1 MLQNDVNWELPATLT
16 FDHPSIAALSN
27 YLASHASAGGS
38 GGGTSFEVPSNAIIS
53 QDDIELQ
60 LQGIVAELLGSDVPP
75 EQPLME
81 AGLDSLGAVELRDRV
96 AAAFQAE
103 VPATLT
109 FDYPS
114 IFAMSQYISQHHSS
128 AVQPTT
134 SWQQYGNSSALVA
147 HHDPSLL
154 LSPASEVAAISCR
167 YPGAATE
174 GGDSSSL
181 FWNAFSS
188 SAELQAVVPFD
199 RWDMERA
206 YSPEMG
212 SDNNMRFYARFA
224 AYCTGVQLF
233 DAAAFHVTVQEAAA
247 MDPQIRMLM
256 QEAAQ
261 AWSSASTI
269 GIGAQNKGS
278 NTISSSVGQ
287 SVGVY
292 VGCMYHEHLD
302 VVTSSSSKLSPQAI
316 VGNGAPYMVGRLSY
330 TFGFSGPCIST
341 DTACSSALVS
351 AHLAHT
357 ALHNYECAS
366 AMAAGTNVMLLADTT
381 AAICQLQALSPVGR
395 CKTFDASADG
405 YGRGEGFTVIVL
417 QRQGSS
423 TANSG
428 QQQPVALV
436 VASAVNQGGRSSGL
450 TAPNGP
456 AQTALVRT
464 AMAAGQGITPAQLG
478 VISIHGTG
486 TPLGDP
492 IEIGA
497 LAQALPQGHSGVA
510 VISNKSCF
518 GHTEGAAGLTG
529 LLAAMGSLRQAMVPG
544 IMHLREINPYVTSA
558 LGDWTRQR
566 GGAHA
571 GAAAPR
577 QKAPAPVLLGDA
589 AMLTG
594 TSSFGMSGVNAH
606 AILSSTSEIAQLKST
621 TSYSRS
627 AWKLQRM
634 YIMPPAH
641 ALLQGIQLLS
651 SGSIAHFSCAIS
663 ASSALSYLWDHQIIG
678 VSVLPPAALVEL
690 AAAARILL
698 LGDAAVAANSE
709 VAMISEAT
717 IAAILQL
724 SGDDIS
730 HILSCVVENKHGL
743 IQISAEN
750 QNLCYAQ
757 VAATAA
763 VLNADA
769 VAEEKQKLV
778 NSVSFLHYSET
789 NSILLSEL
797 YCLDDTSLSLSISC
811 SCCRAYPFLR
821 PPLLLM
827 ATLC

>member
-1 MLQNDVNWELPATLT
+1 MLQSNVSWELPATLT
-16 FDHPSIAALSN
+16 FDHPSIAALSS
-27 YLASHASAGGS
+27 YLASHSTSNS
-38 GGGTSFEVPSNAIIS
+38 GVSTFEVPSTAIPS
-53 QDDIELQ
+53 QVNIELQ
-60 LQGIVAELLGSDVPP
+60 LQDIVAELLSAEVPP

-114 IFAMSQYISQHHSS
+114 ISAMSQYISQHHSTAS
-128 AVQPTT
+128 QPT
-134 SWQQYGNSSALVA
+134 SWQQYSSSSALVA
-147 HHDPSLL
+147 HHDPSQLH
-154 LSPASEVAAISCR
+154 SSASEVAAISCR

-174 GGDSSSL
+174 GGDSSNL

-188 SAELQAVVPFD
+188 SAELQTVAPFD

-212 SDNNMRFYARFA
+212 SDNNMRFYARFGV
-224 AYCTGVQLF
+224 YCTGVQLF
-233 DAAAFHVTVQEAAA
+233 DAAAFRLNVQEAAA

-261 AWSSASTI
+261 AWSSASTAM
-269 GIGAQNKGS
+269 GANAPNKGTG
-278 NTISSSVGQ
+278 NIISSSVGQ

-302 VVTSSSSKLSPQAI
+302 VVTSVSSKLSPQAI
-316 VGNGAPYMVGRLSY
+316 VGNGAPYMVGRLSF
-330 TFGFSGPCIST
+330 TFAFSGPCIST
-341 DTACSSALVS
+341 DTACSSSLVS
-351 AHLAHT
+351 THLAHT

-366 AMAAGTNVMLLADTT
+366 AMAAGTNAMLLADTT

-405 YGRGEGFTVIVL
+405 YGRGEGFAVVIL
-417 QRQGSS
+417 QRQEISNPDFS
-423 TANSG
+423 KQEPA
-428 QQQPVALV
+428 ALIV
-436 VASAVNQGGRSSGL
+436 SSAVNQGGRSSGL

-464 AMAAGQGITPAQLG
+464 AMAAGQGISPAQLG

-529 LLAAMGSLRQAMVPG
+529 LLAAMGSLRQATLPG

-558 LGDWTRQR
+558 LGDWARQR

-606 AILSSTSEIAQLKST
+606 AILSSVSKITQLNTIT
-621 TSYSRS
+621 TYSKA
-627 AWKLQRM
+627 AWELQRM
-634 YIMPPAH
+634 YTMPPAH
-641 ALLQGIQLLS
+641 ALLHGIHLGGI
-651 SGSIAHFSCAIS
+651 GSIAHFICAVS
-663 ASSALSYLWDHQIIG
+663 KSSSLSYLWDHQIIG
-678 VSVLPPAALVEL
+678 VSTMPPAALLEL
-690 AAAARILL
+690 AAAARTVL
-698 LGDAAVAANSE
+698 LGDAAVADSK
-709 VAMISEAT
+709 VAAIPEAT
-717 IAAILQL
+717 IAAVLQL
-724 SGDDIS
+724 SVHNGSHMISCSVDI
-730 HILSCVVENKHGL
+730 KQGL
-743 IQISAEN
+743 TQISAGN
-750 QNLCYAQ
+750 QNLCSAQ
-757 VAATAA
+757 GAALAALPEAEKVADE
-763 VLNADA
+763 N
-769 VAEEKQKLV
+769 QKLA
-778 NSVSFLHYSET
+778 NLVS
-789 NSILLSEL
+789 LLAL
-797 YCLDDTSLSLSISC
+797 
-811 SCCRAYPFLR
+811 
-821 PPLLLM
+821 
-827 ATLC
+827 